1 MTRATDIPGAAP
13 VLAALVE
20 EVRRRTGVA
29 VRLFDGRDGA
39 LPSAAEAGAAFA
51 SPAEGALAALAARAL
66 QSGADETAE
75 VPGGIGAAWPIR
87 VRGRTAA
94 VAVAYVPLAE
104 GADPT
109 LARALLAAVTEA
121 LRARLAQ
128 AEAETQC
135 DSLSGALAQ
144 SFEELSLLHSIGEV
158 LRVTQPV
165 PSLLEHLCAELCA
178 TTGAEGAVAYLPE
191 LTEGPALYRSG
202 VVPVP
207 ADRLPALFDHVHR
220 VAVDH
225 VLVHNHCQ
233 DDPDLAPYGSDLERL
248 AVVPLLVG
256 KESPGALALFNRPG
270 EEFGSPEAKLLRS
283 SANACAVFIENRRL
297 YRELH
302 RMMLD
307 LVRALASSVD
317 AKDPYTCGHSVR
329 VALASRE
336 LAAELGL
343 DEQQV
348 ELAYM
353 AGLLHDIGKIGT
365 PEGILSKDGNL
376 GPTERRVIAQHPVVG
391 GRILRG
397 IKPLEAVRQAVLHHH
412 ERFDGAGYPD
422 GLAGEAI
429 PLLARIVGLA
439 DAFDAMTSDRPYRPR
454 LPLDVVMAEIR
465 RHSGTQFDP
474 RIVEAFERL
483 DKEHLT
489 QQFAEATETVDSAS
503 PE

>member
-1 MTRATDIPGAAP
+1 MAHATDSPAAVP
-13 VLAALVE
+13 VVEALVE
-20 EVRRRTGVA
+20 DLRRRTGV
-29 VRLFDGRDGA
+29 VLRLFDARGGA
-39 LPSAAEAGAAFA
+39 LPSAAETDAVPAPPTEAAL
-51 SPAEGALAALAARAL
+51 EALAGRAL
-66 QSGADETAE
+66 QSGADEVAE
-75 VPGGIGAAWPIR
+75 AAGGVGAAWPIR
-87 VRGRTAA
+87 VRGRTVVVAA
-94 VAVAYVPLAE
+94 GYVPLAE
-104 GADPT
+104 GADPA
-109 LARALLAAVTEA
+109 LGRALLAAVAEA
-121 LRARLAQ
+121 LRARQAQ
-128 AEAETQC
+128 AEAEAQC

-144 SFEELSLLHSIGEV
+144 SFEELSLLHNIGEI
-158 LRVTQPV
+158 LRVTRPI

-191 LTEGPALYRSG
+191 LTEGPVLYWSG
-202 VVPVP
+202 VVPVLR
-207 ADRLPALFDHVHR
+207 DRLPALFDHVHR
-220 VAVDH
+220 AAVDH

-233 DDPDLAPYGSDLERL
+233 DDPDLAPFGRDLERL

-336 LAAELGL
+336 LATELGL
-343 DEQQV
+343 NEQQV

-365 PEGILSKDGNL
+365 PEGILSKEGDL
-376 GPTERRVIAQHPVVG
+376 GPTERRVIARHPVVG

-397 IKPLEAVRQAVLHHH
+397 IRPLEPVRQAVLHHH

-454 LPLDVVMAEIR
+454 LPLDVVMEEIR
-465 RHSGTQFDP
+465 RNRGTQFDP
-474 RIVEAFERL
+474 RLVEAFERL
-483 DKEHLT
+483 DKGHLT